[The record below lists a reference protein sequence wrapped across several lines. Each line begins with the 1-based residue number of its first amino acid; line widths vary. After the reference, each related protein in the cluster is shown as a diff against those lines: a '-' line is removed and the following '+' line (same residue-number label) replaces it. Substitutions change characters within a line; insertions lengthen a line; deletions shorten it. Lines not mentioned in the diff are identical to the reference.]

1 MILRRIIAHFRK
13 QEWTAIGIDF
23 VIVVVGVFVG
33 MQVTNWNADA
43 ADRRRGA
50 HYVERLV
57 RDMELDLGMRRGEA
71 AYYGA
76 VLASVQRA
84 DELLADPGSDAE
96 ALVVNAYRASEITY
110 WPQTRATW
118 DEIVSSGDIGLL
130 PVEAGGSDI
139 SAYYASDAS
148 RFVYDIMQQSGYRT
162 RLRQIIPMQ
171 VQAALRAGCSDVRNE
186 AQQIT
191 GFAEQCELVVDRAV
205 LARTAN
211 TLRGDAQLRDA
222 LQYQYSD
229 AYTAQ
234 ANVSGDV
241 VYLEQALASLRGATR

>member
-13 QEWTAIGIDF
+13 QEWTAIGLDF
-23 VIVVVGVFVG
+23 FIVVVGVFVG
-33 MQVTNWNADA
+33 MQVSNWNADA
-43 ADRRRGA
+43 ADRRRGT
-50 HYVERLV
+50 HYIERLSQDMA
-57 RDMELDLGMRRGEA
+57 RDLEMRRGEA

-76 VLASVQRA
+76 VLASVQRTN
-84 DELLADPGSDAE
+84 ELLADAGSDPE

-118 DEIVSSGDIGLL
+118 DEIVSSGDVGLL
-130 PVEAGGSDI
+130 PQEAVDSGI

-148 RFVYDIMQQSGYRT
+148 RFVYDIMQESDYRT
-162 RLRQIIPMQ
+162 HVRQLIPME

-191 GFAEQCELVVDRAV
+191 GFVEQCELEVDRG
-205 LARTAN
+205 LLIRTAN
-211 TLRGDAQLRDA
+211 TLRADSQLRA
-222 LQYQYSD
+222 ELQYQYSD

-234 ANVSGDV
+234 ANISGDV
-241 VYLEQALASLRGATR
+241 VYLEQSLAALAGRD

>member
-33 MQVTNWNADA
+33 IQVANWNADA

-50 HYVERLV
+50 VYVERLN
-57 RDMELDLGMRRGEA
+57 RDMELDVGMRRGEA

-76 VLASVQRA
+76 VLASVLRA
-84 DELLADPGSDAE
+84 DELLADPGSDSE

-118 DEIVSSGDIGLL
+118 EEIVSSGDIGLL
-130 PVEAGGSDI
+130 PRAAVDGGI

-148 RFVYDIMQQSGYRT
+148 RFVYDIMQQSEYRS
-162 RLRQIIPMQ
+162 RVRQIIPMQ
-171 VQAALRAGCSDVRNE
+171 VQAALRAGCSDVRND

-191 GFAEQCELVVDRAV
+191 GFAEECELDVDRALLV
-205 LARTAN
+205 RTAN
-211 TLRGDAQLRDA
+211 ALRADAQLRA
-222 LQYQYSD
+222 ELQYQYSD

-234 ANVSGDV
+234 ANISGDV
-241 VYLEQALASLRGATR
+241 VYLEQALAALRDE

>member
-33 MQVTNWNADA
+33 MQVSNWNADA
-43 ADRRRGA
+43 ADRRLGRV
-50 HYVERLV
+50 YVERLTQDLG
-57 RDMELDLGMRRGEA
+57 RDLGMRRGEA

-76 VLASVQRA
+76 VLASVMRA
-84 DELLADPGSDAE
+84 NELLADPASDPE

-110 WPQTRATW
+110 WPQSRATW

-130 PVEAGGSDI
+130 PRAAVDGGLSNF
-139 SAYYASDAS
+139 YAVDAS
-148 RFVYDIMQQSGYRT
+148 RFVYDIMQGADYRT
-162 RLRQIIPMQ
+162 RVRQIIPMQ

-191 GFAEQCELVVDRAV
+191 GFAEQCELNVDPALV
-205 LARTAN
+205 ARTAN
-211 TLRGDAQLRDA
+211 ALRADAQLRA
-222 LQYQYSD
+222 ELQYQYSD

-234 ANVSGDV
+234 ANISGDV
-241 VYLEQALASLRGATR
+241 VYLEQALAALRGD